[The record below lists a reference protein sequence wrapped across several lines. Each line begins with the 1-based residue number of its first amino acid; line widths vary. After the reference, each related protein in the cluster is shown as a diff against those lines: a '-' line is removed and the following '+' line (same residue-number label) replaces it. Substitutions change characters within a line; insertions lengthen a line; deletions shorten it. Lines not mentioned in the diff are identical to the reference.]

1 MWYSENDPL
10 LYDIFKTFM
19 LLFVVTSIFTFLE
32 KNILEEHFNEEMNI
46 LISKIDEK
54 IAGKILQPE
63 ELDKILNI
71 IISKIKIE
79 KKIEDGLDYSHHF
92 HKYGLER
99 IHENLDFG
107 TIFEEVENGGEIQIL
122 DTYIPSH
129 PTFSPQLELALKRGV
144 KIKILYVKP
153 GSTIANL
160 RSNEMGGEYLQ
171 PQFDNGVKAYRNQI
185 ALIAAKSELR
195 PMIDNINLRYYED
208 LPCVPMYII
217 KNNANIS
224 KLYFS
229 FFLCKESVN
238 YLHFEVLKTNSLF
251 ADFERYFKQKWNEN
265 KSNELNILEHAGKL
279 PISKNA
285 SFV

>member
-1 MWYSENDPL
+1 MWHNQDDQL
-10 LYDIFKTFM
+10 LYDIYKTFM
-19 LLFVVTSIFTFLE
+19 LLFGITSIFKFLE
-32 KNILEEHFNEEMNI
+32 KMILEEHFKDEMDK
-46 LISKIDEK
+46 LISEVDKK

-63 ELDKILNI
+63 QLDKTLNI
-71 IISKIKIE
+71 IISKIEIE
-79 KKIEDGLDYSHHF
+79 KKIENGIDYSHHF

-99 IHENLDFG
+99 IHENLNFEK
-107 TIFEEVENGGEIQIL
+107 IFEEVENGGEIQIL
-122 DTYIPSH
+122 DTYIPSYAIFLPH
-129 PTFSPQLELALKRGV
+129 LESALKRGV

-153 GSTIANL
+153 GSTIADL
-160 RSNEMGGEYLQ
+160 RSKEMGRPYSQ

-185 ALIAAKSELR
+185 ALVAAKRELR
-195 PMIDNINLRYYED
+195 PMIDNIILRYYED

-251 ADFERYFKQKWNEN
+251 ADFERYFMQKWNEN
-265 KSNELNILEHAGKL
+265 ESNELNILEH
-279 PISKNA
+279 SKELLII
-285 SFV
+285 

>member
-1 MWYSENDPL
+1 ME
-10 LYDIFKTFM
+10 
-19 LLFVVTSIFTFLE
+19 
-32 KNILEEHFNEEMNI
+32 
-46 LISKIDEK
+46 
-54 IAGKILQPE
+54 
-63 ELDKILNI
+63 
-71 IISKIKIE
+71 
-79 KKIEDGLDYSHHF
+79 YSHNF

-107 TIFEEVENGGEIQIL
+107 TIFEEVEDGGEIQIL
-122 DTYIPSH
+122 DTYIPSAAI
-129 PTFSPQLELALKRGV
+129 FLPQLESALIRGV

-160 RSNEMGGEYLQ
+160 RSKEMGRQYSQ
-171 PQFDNGVKAYRNQI
+171 PQFDAGVKAYRNQI
-185 ALIAAKSELR
+185 ASVVAKSELR

-217 KNNANIS
+217 KNNTNIS

-265 KSNELNILEHAGKL
+265 KSNELNILEHAEEL